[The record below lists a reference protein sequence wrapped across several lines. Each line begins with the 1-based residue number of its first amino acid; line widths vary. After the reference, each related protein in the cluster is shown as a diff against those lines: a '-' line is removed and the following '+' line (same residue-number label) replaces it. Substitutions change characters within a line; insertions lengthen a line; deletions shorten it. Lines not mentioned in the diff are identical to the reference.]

1 MADRTTIR
9 LALALNAAMFVIGLV
24 AGFLAQ
30 STGVL
35 ADALDMGTDAV
46 SYALALAAVTRS
58 ARFKVNAAR
67 WTGGVLIVLGA
78 GIVVDVVRRGI
89 FGSEPVGL
97 TMMAY
102 SILSF
107 AVNVYV
113 LMRLSKFRHG
123 EVHLRAT
130 YLCTRADVMASIA
143 VFLSGAVVAVTGLR
157 FVDLLVG
164 LGIGVYV
171 LHEAWEIL
179 EQARGEAAEP
189 EEA

>member
-113 LMRLSKFRHG
+113 LMRLSKFRH
-123 EVHLRAT
+123 
-130 YLCTRADVMASIA
+130 
-143 VFLSGAVVAVTGLR
+143 
-157 FVDLLVG
+157 
-164 LGIGVYV
+164 
-171 LHEAWEIL
+171 
-179 EQARGEAAEP
+179 
-189 EEA
+189 

>member
-1 MADRTTIR
+1 MIKRNLQTV
-9 LALALNAAMFVIGLV
+9 AAV
-24 AGFLAQ
+24 AATSVFSEGQLRWWIF
-30 STGVL
+30 